1 MELELARITSNSVRS
16 MSRSGNASVNIG
28 GANGGKTKP
37 KSKMKKIATSKLLE
51 GFHATAMSGGGEIE
65 KDINDILNEDTNT
78 PIDGQTQ
85 MDTHDSL
92 SLISRSMSQGD
103 QDSSRQWE

>member
-1 MELELARITSNSVRS
+1 

-28 GANGGKTKP
+28 GASGGASGGTTKP
-37 KSKMKKIATSKLLE
+37 KSKMQKIATSKLLE
-51 GFHATAMSGGGEIE
+51 GFHATTMRGGDGEIE